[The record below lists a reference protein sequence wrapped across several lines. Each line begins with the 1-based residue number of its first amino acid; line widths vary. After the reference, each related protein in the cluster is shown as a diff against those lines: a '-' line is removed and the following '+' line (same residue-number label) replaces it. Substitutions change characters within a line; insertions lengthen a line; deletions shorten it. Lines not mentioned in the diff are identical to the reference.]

1 MSNEASNSWNDW
13 LWSMFD
19 ARFAKYLNDPERDLH
34 DLMVD
39 VCEET
44 LALAER
50 ARDEA
55 PAETVGSLRSEF
67 EAKLS
72 ALERRAEGAEAGTT
86 GPMIIH
92 EQARTGEDSSVGC
105 R

>member
-1 MSNEASNSWNDW
+1 
-13 LWSMFD
+13 MFD

-39 VCEET
+39 VCAET

-55 PAETVGSLRSEF
+55 LAERGHDKIGATAY
-67 EAKLS
+67 AKLD
-72 ALERRAEGAEAGTT
+72 ET
-86 GPMIIH
+86 
-92 EQARTGEDSSVGC
+92 
-105 R
+105 